1 MIVSICVQAGQ
12 RKLPDRFVKLF
23 LGVIY
28 SSMEI
33 VRKIPKFYI
42 SQSISTNWIIS
53 KLIILVLFK
62 IYIIRKISRMRI

>member
-1 MIVSICVQAGQ
+1 MIVSVCVQAGQ

-23 LGVIY
+23 LGVID

-62 IYIIRKISRMRI
+62 IYIIRKMSRMRI